1 MNVLN
6 NDYEYGYIENQINH
20 CNFTNKDEY
29 DTLNP
34 LWSKLYNDK
43 SFNDKSFIFEQLC
56 INRSLCYS
64 IIILSKRM
72 NEEMNEIK
80 KEIQELKQGIKE
92 IKNNK
97 FNK

>member
-1 MNVLN
+1 MSN
-6 NDYEYGYIENQINH
+6 NGYGYIENEINH
-20 CNFTNKDEY
+20 SNFTNKDEY

-43 SFNDKSFIFEQLC
+43 SFIFDQLT

-72 NEEMNEIK
+72 NEGMNEIK
-80 KEIQELKQGIKE
+80 KEIQEIKQEIQQ